1 MKQEILNAILLS
13 FVFILLF
20 GIAELLYHKAKV
32 KAEYTRK
39 LVHITGG
46 LITLLFPLLLNNH
59 WYVLILSILFF
70 GILFFSIQ
78 YGILPSINAVKRA
91 TRGSLLFPVAVYIC
105 YLTFERSG
113 NDIKF
118 FYLPILILSFSDSLA
133 ALAGKA
139 WPIGKYH
146 LGKHTKTLMGS
157 SMFLLSAFIISVLLL
172 NISQTNVYGQPQ
184 TLYTA
189 TLIATTTTGVEAVCN
204 KGYDNIT
211 IPGITILTLMFT

>member
-1 MKQEILNAILLS
+1 MKHEILNAILLS

-20 GIAELLYHKAKV
+20 GIAEVLYHKAKV
-32 KAEYTRK
+32 KPEYTRK
-39 LVHITGG
+39 FVHITGG
-46 LITLLFPLLLNNH
+46 LITLLFPQMLTNH
-59 WYVLILSILFF
+59 WYVLILSILFL

-78 YGILPSINAVKRA
+78 CGMLPSINAVNRPTK
-91 TRGSLLFPVAVYIC
+91 GSLLFPVAVYIC

-113 NDIKF
+113 HDIKF
-118 FYLPILILSFSDSLA
+118 FYIPILILAFSDSLA

-146 LGKHTKTLMGS
+146 LGKNTKTLMGS

-172 NISQTNVYGQPQ
+172 NISETNVYGQPQ

-189 TLIATTTTGVEAVCN
+189 TLIATATTGVEAVCN

-211 IPGITILTLMFT
+211 IPGITILTLMLT

>member
-13 FVFILLF
+13 LSFILLF

-39 LVHITGG
+39 FTHISGG
-46 LITLLFPLLLNNH
+46 LIALLLPQLLNNH
-59 WYVLILSILFF
+59 WYVLILCTLFF

-78 YGILPSINAVKRA
+78 YGMLPSINDVNRA
-91 TRGSLLFPVAVYIC
+91 TRGSILFPVAVYIC
-105 YLTFERSG
+105 YLTYDQSG
-113 NDIKF
+113 HNLKF
-118 FYLPILILSFSDSLA
+118 FYIPILILSFSDSMA
-133 ALAGKA
+133 ALVGKA

-157 SMFLLSAFIISVLLL
+157 LMFLISAFIISVLLL
-172 NISQTNVYGQPQ
+172 NISETGVYGQPQ
-184 TLYTA
+184 KLYTA
-189 TLIATTTTGVEAVCN
+189 TLLAVTTTGMEAVCS

-211 IPGITILTLMFT
+211 IPGIAILTLMFT

>member
-13 FVFILLF
+13 LSFILLF

-39 LVHITGG
+39 FIHISGG
-46 LITLLFPLLLNNH
+46 LITLLLPQLLNNH
-59 WYVLILSILFF
+59 WYVLVLCILFF

-78 YGILPSINAVKRA
+78 YRMLPSINNVNRA
-91 TRGSLLFPVAVYIC
+91 TRGSLLFPVAVYLC
-105 YLTFERSG
+105 YLTYDQSG
-113 NDIKF
+113 HDLKF
-118 FYLPILILSFSDSLA
+118 FYIPILILSISDSIA
-133 ALAGKA
+133 ALVGKA

-146 LGKHTKTLMGS
+146 LGKHNKTLMGS
-157 SMFLLSAFIISVLLL
+157 MMFLLSAFIISILLL
-172 NISQTNVYGQPQ
+172 NISETGVYRQPQ

-189 TLIATTTTGVEAVCN
+189 ALIAATTTSVEAVCS